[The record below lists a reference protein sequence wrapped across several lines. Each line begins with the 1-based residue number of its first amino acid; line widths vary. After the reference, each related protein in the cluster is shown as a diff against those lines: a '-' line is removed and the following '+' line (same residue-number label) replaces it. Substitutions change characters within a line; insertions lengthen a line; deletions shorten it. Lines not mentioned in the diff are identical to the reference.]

1 VVTFAIKRGQV
12 DDSISAMQ
20 SRRMMRLTTLTVLL
34 LTTLLTACSG
44 DFKFQPLLSKVLIM
58 PSNDFGPESL
68 AAPLLGAGGTP
79 VIVHYGQPQQVL
91 AAKYP
96 QHRYVSVVPALK
108 HLNRTIKELPT
119 DAAHAELRAR
129 LISTRSRLMDFY
141 NTRRVAFNSVPPFV
155 GRGFMTRQA
164 MMPVIGTTR

>member
-1 VVTFAIKRGQV
+1 MI
-12 DDSISAMQ
+12 
-20 SRRMMRLTTLTVLL
+20 RLATLAVVLL
-34 LTTLLTACSG
+34 SALLTSCSEG
-44 DFKFQPLLSKVLIM
+44 VTFQPLLRKVLIL
-58 PSNDFGPESL
+58 SSSDFGPENL
-68 AAPLLGAGGTP
+68 AVPLLGAGGSGTP

-108 HLNRTIKELPT
+108 HLNHTIKQMPI

-141 NTRRVAFNSVPPFV
+141 NTRRAAFNSVPPFV

>member
-1 VVTFAIKRGQV
+1 
-12 DDSISAMQ
+12 
-20 SRRMMRLTTLTVLL
+20 MMRLATLTVVL

-44 DFKFQPLLSKVLIM
+44 GFKFQPLLNKVLIM
-58 PSNDFGPESL
+58 SSSDFGPENI
-68 AAPLLGAGGTP
+68 AAPLLGAGGDGTP
-79 VIVHYGQPQQVL
+79 VVVHYGQPQHVL

-108 HLNRTIKELPT
+108 HLNHSIKQLPT

-129 LISTRSRLMDFY
+129 LIGTRSRLMDFY

-155 GRGFMTRQA
+155 GRGFMSRQA
-164 MMPVIGTTR
+164 IMPVIGTTR